1 MTTIAF
7 KVHCDFAYATFDH
20 VTHRNAYTEMDLYTM
35 REFERLSK
43 EEPDAHVMPCK
54 GIQYCEDPALPG
66 EDPHWVRKIYKNVSI
81 KDPMSF
87 PAVS

>member
-1 MTTIAF
+1 ML
-7 KVHCDFAYATFDH
+7 
-20 VTHRNAYTEMDLYTM
+20 EMDLYTM
-35 REFERLSK
+35 KEFERLSR

-81 KDPMSF
+81 NQMSF
-87 PAVS
+87 LAVH

>member
-1 MTTIAF
+1 M
-7 KVHCDFAYATFDH
+7 K
-20 VTHRNAYTEMDLYTM
+20 
-35 REFERLSK
+35 EFERLSR

-81 KDPMSF
+81 NQMSF
-87 PAVS
+87 LAVH